1 MQHFWFGFALA
12 LEPREPGILK
22 EERQQ
27 ERERNNTRARTWD
40 LRIRTCTL
48 FELSMTQS
56 QSIVPFSLLSV
67 PWFL

>member
-12 LEPREPGILK
+12 LEPREPAMLK

-40 LRIRTCTL
+40 LPIHAL
-48 FELSMTQS
+48 YLSYQ
-56 QSIVPFSLLSV
+56 
-67 PWFL
+67 